1 MFAKMKRKILLAVL
15 LCAPVV
21 ALQAQDDVYFV
32 PSEETEKAAEEPAFE
47 STYSNVFATGTDN
60 WAEGRGNNGW
70 DVDRYN
76 RRGAWADTAAT
87 DTTALYDG
95 DEADDAGGSCTARL
109 VRFHAPTVGVV
120 VSSPY
125 YYDYFDVLCW
135 YDPWFY
141 DTYFGWGWYGWGWRP
156 YAWGAWWGGWYDP
169 WWGPWGPGWAWGPG
183 WGWWPPHH
191 WHPAPPPGALRGP
204 HGGFVHYAGRNQA
217 VTRPSTRY
225 GGRTGTGTAGLN
237 RYRPSTRYGTGTS
250 GRTWG
255 NSRPAGQQNRPS
267 RGGINQRP
275 SSSYSPGRSFGSP
288 SRGSVSRPSGR
299 SSGGGFTGG
308 ARGGGRSFGGRR

>member
-1 MFAKMKRKILLAVL
+1 MKRKLLLIAL
-15 LCAPVV
+15 LCTSLGAV
-21 ALQAQDDVYFV
+21 QAQDDVYFV

-95 DEADDAGGSCTARL
+95 DEADEADDAGGSCTARL

-169 WWGPWGPGWAWGPG
+169 W
-183 WGWWPPHH
+183 
-191 WHPAPPPGALRGP
+191 
-204 HGGFVHYAGRNQA
+204 
-217 VTRPSTRY
+217 
-225 GGRTGTGTAGLN
+225 
-237 RYRPSTRYGTGTS
+237 
-250 GRTWG
+250 
-255 NSRPAGQQNRPS
+255 
-267 RGGINQRP
+267 
-275 SSSYSPGRSFGSP
+275 
-288 SRGSVSRPSGR
+288 
-299 SSGGGFTGG
+299 
-308 ARGGGRSFGGRR
+308 